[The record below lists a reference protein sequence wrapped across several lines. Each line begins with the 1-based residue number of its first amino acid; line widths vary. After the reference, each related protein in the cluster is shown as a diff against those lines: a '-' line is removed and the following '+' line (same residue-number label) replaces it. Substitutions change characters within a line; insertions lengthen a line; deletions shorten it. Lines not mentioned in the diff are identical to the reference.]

1 MLKKLSDRIKLY
13 IKKNEHNVGTID
25 DIPNLT
31 EIKLEYKKL
40 TNKKKFFYELK
51 RTLAF
56 FVSIIAL
63 GIIIS
68 TFWIRILT
76 IHGTSMSP
84 NLVSNDAVI
93 AVKKQEY
100 KKGDIIAFYYN
111 NKILVKRI
119 IGTSGN
125 WINISQGGDVTING
139 KNVKEKYLNK
149 SKKSIGI
156 IDVKLP
162 YQVPEDKFFV
172 MGDQRSISIDSRNKS
187 IGSIGKEQII
197 GKLEFRVWPLQHFN
211 ILK

>member
-40 TNKKKFFYELK
+40 TKKKNFFYELK

-149 SKKSIGI
+149 
-156 IDVKLP
+156 
-162 YQVPEDKFFV
+162 
-172 MGDQRSISIDSRNKS
+172 
-187 IGSIGKEQII
+187 
-197 GKLEFRVWPLQHFN
+197 
-211 ILK
+211 

>member
-40 TNKKKFFYELK
+40 TNKKNFFYELK

-76 IHGTSMSP
+76 IHGTSMS
-84 NLVSNDAVI
+84 
-93 AVKKQEY
+93 K
-100 KKGDIIAFYYN
+100 F
-111 NKILVKRI
+111 
-119 IGTSGN
+119 
-125 WINISQGGDVTING
+125 
-139 KNVKEKYLNK
+139 
-149 SKKSIGI
+149 SI
-156 IDVKLP
+156 K
-162 YQVPEDKFFV
+162 
-172 MGDQRSISIDSRNKS
+172 
-187 IGSIGKEQII
+187 
-197 GKLEFRVWPLQHFN
+197 
-211 ILK
+211 